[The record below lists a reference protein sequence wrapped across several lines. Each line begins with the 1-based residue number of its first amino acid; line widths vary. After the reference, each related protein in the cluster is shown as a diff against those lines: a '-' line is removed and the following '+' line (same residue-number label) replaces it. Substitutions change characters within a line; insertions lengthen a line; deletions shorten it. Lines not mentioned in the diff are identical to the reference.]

1 MTGFDSAELLEL
13 LLVDQMA
20 CKEVHMKVGKW
31 DAKTVALK
39 VALKLN
45 WGVCNKKF
53 HQSAAF

>member
-39 VALKLN
+39 VALKD
-45 WGVCNKKF
+45 
-53 HQSAAF
+53 